1 MREETVE
8 KEELSTETSNTGVL
22 TPDINKSLTS
32 FELEEEEG
40 TCKVTSLRTGN
51 WTDWLKTFG
60 KNILCL
66 VNQTYQL
73 SHSLYFISTVFEFGW
88 G

>member
-22 TPDINKSLTS
+22 TPDINKNLTS

-60 KNILCL
+60 KNFLIHCISS
-66 VNQTYQL
+66 VQSL
-73 SHSLYFISTVFEFGW
+73 SLGGDEY
-88 G
+88 